1 MYWMVFGSHVV
12 LHKKRLIIFKNSNSM
27 IESDILHQI
36 VEVENLFDDNCNL
49 ERLQKK
55 VLFLNVVLAIACLVL
70 SYPIVI
76 ALWATS
82 VLALIAVI
90 FQTREKMAANK
101 SRMIN
106 ILLELKVHEKCNM
119 SNALKKRYEAA
130 CFMTRL

>member
-1 MYWMVFGSHVV
+1 
-12 LHKKRLIIFKNSNSM
+12 M
-27 IESDILHQI
+27 ILENDILHQI

-49 ERLQKK
+49 ERLRKR
-55 VLFLNVVLAIACLVL
+55 VFFLNLVLATTCLVL
-70 SYPIVI
+70 PYPIVI

-82 VLALIAVI
+82 VFALIAVI
-90 FQTREKMAANK
+90 FETKEKIAANK

-119 SNALKKRYEAA
+119 SNALKERYQAA